1 MPPGVPVCWAGA
13 MANIGIRLLETSF
26 GRPSGPLGRVGGWL
40 MAWGNAA
47 TERHLVDVAE
57 LRPQDVV
64 LILGPGPG
72 VGLEAAGERSGHVI
86 GIDPSE
92 VMLTSCRRRC
102 AELIRRGTVRLVRG
116 VADDTGR
123 PAGSVD
129 AVLAVNNV
137 QIWPDWRA
145 GFGELHRVLRPGG
158 RLLLSAHEK
167 WLPGGLPALAAAV
180 EQAGFEEI
188 QTWTWEP
195 PGRGAPTAA
204 QLRAWRAD
212 G

>member
-1 MPPGVPVCWAGA
+1 MCWAGA
-13 MANIGIRLLETSF
+13 MAGIGIRLLETAF

-40 MAWGNAA
+40 MARGNAA
-47 TERHLVDVAE
+47 TERHLVDVAD
-57 LRPQDVV
+57 LRQQDVV

-72 VGLEAAGERSGHVI
+72 IGLEAAGERSGQVI

-102 AELIRRGTVRLVRG
+102 AELVRRGTVRLVRG
-116 VADDTGR
+116 VAEDTGL

-137 QIWPDWRA
+137 QVWPDWRA

-195 PGRGAPTAA
+195 PGRGAATAA